1 MRQVSLALI
10 LLTTL
15 AGCQLTNVEGEID
28 DVKVKV
34 STNDDNHGPHGN
46 GGFCPLVK
54 LKRQLLKLLVYR
66 FEANSLKKSGL
77 MPLFFRL
84 N

>member
-46 GGFCPLVK
+46 GSFCPPGALFPYSVLVK
-54 LKRQLLKLLVYR
+54 N
-66 FEANSLKKSGL
+66 A
-77 MPLFFRL
+77 P
-84 N
+84 

>member
-77 MPLFFRL
+77 MPLFFD
-84 N
+84 

>member
-46 GGFCPLVK
+46 GGFALLVK
-54 LKRQLLKLLVYR
+54 LKKATVKTAYI
-66 FEANSLKKSGL
+66 SV
-77 MPLFFRL
+77 
-84 N
+84 

>member
-46 GGFCPLVK
+46 GSFCPLVK
-54 LKRQLLKLLVYR
+54 LKRQLLKRLVYR

-77 MPLFFRL
+77 MPLFFD
-84 N
+84 

>member
-66 FEANSLKKSGL
+66 FEANSLKKERFDAAL
-77 MPLFFRL
+77 FRL

>member
-46 GGFCPLVK
+46 GSFAPW
-54 LKRQLLKLLVYR
+54 
-66 FEANSLKKSGL
+66 SS
-77 MPLFFRL
+77 
-84 N
+84 

>member
-34 STNDDNHGPHGN
+34 STNDDYHGPHGN
-46 GGFCPLVK
+46 GSFCPLVK
-54 LKRQLLKLLVYR
+54 LKKATAKAACISV
-66 FEANSLKKSGL
+66 
-77 MPLFFRL
+77 
-84 N
+84 